1 MNQLFRLLRSQK
13 ANDVLGVMRGLAKVG
28 GQIIKRIDH
37 MPEDAIYLAKSV
49 EKQIN
54 SLETTFT
61 ETQEFLNTAEKMF
74 NAGDGEEF
82 VTFDKPIFQFKR
94 KDEEASRK
102 LMDEHFGESETSPK
116 KPKPEDPVAAERSK
130 KLSEVIEE
138 AGRDVFYVPKGKSD
152 QTTVFSESPQP
163 LIEEISLN
171 GAAQPNLATKVG
183 PVKHLEPVVLHPR
196 KQAYDFENYRKK
208 KESDFSQVI
217 EKKVPSNS
225 ISRAFEFTKVGSSI
239 LSSAVGGFVKNTVTF
254 GDSKG
259 FRDFALTE
267 ANAEKLAQ
275 ALCKM
280 RGAALKL
287 GQAMS
292 MQEDQFLPEPIK
304 KAFNKARQSANIMP
318 SWQLEKILEEAFGE
332 SWLTDNFKSFDMRP
346 FAAASIGQVH
356 KAVLKD
362 GRRVVLKIQYPGV
375 ANSIDSDLDNLK
387 RLMNYTGIFPKS
399 MFLDD
404 FISNTR
410 VELKEECNYTLEA
423 EKQMRY
429 HELAKS
435 IKNVSVPQ
443 VIRELSRANILTME
457 EIEGIDLDT
466 CAKEL
471 SQEERNFIGAKVMEV
486 TLKEIFDWRFM
497 QTDPNFANFF
507 YNPNTETLFLLDFGA
522 AREYDFGFCKNYLD
536 TVFGASN
543 NDPALIYKATK
554 ELGFLSGEESEV
566 MKAAHIESI
575 IVVGQPFS
583 KPGLFDFGNQSITK
597 QIYDLMPVM
606 LKNRLKA
613 PPPEVYSLHRKLSGC
628 YLINIHL
635 KSSIPSRQIFTRI
648 HDEVAHRYQ
657 TSD

>member
-13 ANDVLGVMRGLAKVG
+13 ANDLLGVMRGLAKVG
-28 GQIIKRIDH
+28 GQIVKRIDH
-37 MPEDAIYLAKSV
+37 MPEDGIYLAKSL

-54 SLETTFT
+54 SLETTIS
-61 ETQEFLNTAEKMF
+61 ETKDFLNTAETML

-82 VTFDKPIFQFKR
+82 VTFEKPIFQFRR
-94 KDEEASRK
+94 KDEETSRK
-102 LMDEHFGESETSPK
+102 LMEEHFGESQPLTK
-116 KPKPEDPVAAERSK
+116 KHKPEDPEAVERSK

-152 QTTVFSESPQP
+152 RTTVFSQTSDSQNEEVSPKTETRSNHSDKADAARQAES
-163 LIEEISLN
+163 
-171 GAAQPNLATKVG
+171 VG
-183 PVKHLEPVVLHPR
+183 LHAR
-196 KQAYDFENYRKK
+196 KQLYDFENYRKK
-208 KESDFSQVI
+208 KESDFSQVV

-225 ISRAFEFTKVGSSI
+225 IARAFEFTKVGSSI

-318 SWQLEKILEEAFGE
+318 SWQLERILEDAFGE

-404 FISNTR
+404 FITNTR
-410 VELKEECNYTLEA
+410 VELKEECDYSLEA

-435 IKNVSVPQ
+435 IKNVSVPM
-443 VIRELSRANILTME
+443 VIRDLSRSNILTME

-466 CAKEL
+466 CAREL
-471 SQEERNFIGAKVMEV
+471 TQEERNFIGAKVMEV

-522 AREYDFGFCKNYLD
+522 ARDYDFGFCKNYLD

-554 ELGFLSGEESEV
+554 ELGFLSGEESEL

-597 QIYDLMPVM
+597 QIYELMPVM
-606 LKNRLKA
+606 LKNRLKP

-635 KSSIPSRQIFTRI
+635 KSSIPSRQIFSRI
-648 HDEVAHRYQ
+648 HDEVEHRYR
-657 TSD
+657 TSE

>member
-1 MNQLFRLLRSQK
+1 MNQLFKLLRSQK
-13 ANDVLGVMRGLAKVG
+13 ANDLLGVMRGLAKVG
-28 GQIIKRIDH
+28 GQVVKRIDH
-37 MPEDAIYLAKSV
+37 MPEDAIYLVKSV
-49 EKQIN
+49 EKQIE
-54 SLETTFT
+54 SIQTSFSD
-61 ETQEFLNTAEKMF
+61 TQDFLNTAEQMM

-102 LMDEHFGESETSPK
+102 LMEAHFGESEASLK
-116 KPKPEDPVAAERSK
+116 KPRVEDPEAVERSK
-130 KLSEVIEE
+130 KLSEVMEE
-138 AGRDVFYVPKGKSD
+138 ATRDVFYVPQGKSD
-152 QTTVFSESPQP
+152 RNTLFSETSEKQNA
-163 LIEEISLN
+163 EGSLHTEAKVTKP
-171 GAAQPNLATKVG
+171 GRAAVPKPGESASG
-183 PVKHLEPVVLHPR
+183 HPR
-196 KQAYDFENYRKK
+196 KPAYDFEVYRKK

-225 ISRAFEFTKVGSSI
+225 ITRAFEFTKVGSSI

-254 GDSKG
+254 GETKG

-332 SWLTDNFKSFDMRP
+332 SWLTDNFKSFDVRP

-399 MFLDD
+399 MFLED
-404 FISNTR
+404 FITNTR
-410 VELKEECNYTLEA
+410 VELKDECNYKLEA
-423 EKQMRY
+423 QKQMKY

-435 IKNVSVPQ
+435 IKNVSVPM
-443 VIRELSRANILTME
+443 VIQELSRDNILTME

-466 CAKEL
+466 CAREL

-507 YNPNTETLFLLDFGA
+507 YNPNTETVYLLDFGA
-522 AREYDFGFCKNYLD
+522 AREYDFSFCKNYLD

-606 LKNRLKA
+606 LKNRLKP

-635 KSSIPSRQIFTRI
+635 KSSIPSRQIFTKI
-648 HDEVAHRYQ
+648 HDEVAHRYKA
-657 TSD
+657 TE